1 MHLHSFAFY
10 SACHEICDNEVQTVS
25 ASKGLCDSS
34 HRNLQ
39 DTSTYLSIVEYSLD
53 DTSTGSDIGMPLSTV
68 FYSDYGFLPP
78 LDKINVFE
86 MPATK
91 EKHKDLENSCTY
103 LEPTDSTYSELTQNF
118 HAPNTEF
125 NSMSN
130 SGTNFSSMLTAYE
143 SSSVE
148 PCVSTNSLPYLTPRS
163 LICANSNSLS
173 NQIVEKLPVQ
183 SVTVIIFLIVK
194 KPSINI
200 IHILKCLLINIY
212 FSTKS

>member
-34 HRNLQ
+34 HHNLQ
-39 DTSTYLSIVEYSLD
+39 DTSTYLSTVEYSLD
-53 DTSTGSDIGMPLSTV
+53 DASTGSDIGMPLSDV
-68 FYSDYGFLPP
+68 FYTDDGFLPP
-78 LDKINVFE
+78 LDKINVYE

-91 EKHKDLENSCTY
+91 EKHESLGNSRTY
-103 LEPTDSTYSELTQNF
+103 VELTDSTYSELTQNF

-125 NSMSN
+125 NSIPDSD
-130 SGTNFSSMLTAYE
+130 TNFSSMLTADE
-143 SSSVE
+143 RSSVE
-148 PCVSTNSLPYLTPRS
+148 PCISTNSLPYLTPRS
-163 LICANSNSLS
+163 LAYSNSNSLS

-183 SVTVIIFLIVK
+183 SFTVIIFFIVE
-194 KPSINI
+194 KPSINK

>member
-1 MHLHSFAFY
+1 MHLHSFTFY
-10 SACHEICDNEVQTVS
+10 SAYNEICNNEVQTVS

-34 HRNLQ
+34 HYNLQ
-39 DTSTYLSIVEYSLD
+39 DTSTYLSTVEYSLD
-53 DTSTGSDIGMPLSTV
+53 DASTGSDIGMPLSTV
-68 FYSDYGFLPP
+68 FYSDDGFSPP

-91 EKHKDLENSCTY
+91 EKHESLGNSRTC
-103 LEPTDSTYSELTQNF
+103 LEPSDSTYGESTQNF
-118 HAPNTEF
+118 YAPNTEF

-130 SGTNFSSMLTAYE
+130 SGTNFSSMLTADE
-143 SSSVE
+143 NSSVE

-163 LICANSNSLS
+163 LAYANSNFLS
-173 NQIVEKLPVQ
+173 IQIFEKLSVQ
-183 SVTVIIFLIVK
+183 LVTVIIFLIVK

-212 FSTKS
+212 FSAKS